1 MSLSSPL
8 TPPIAA
14 VLCGGGAR
22 GALEVGFYRALVDL
36 GIRID
41 YLVGSSVGA
50 LNGAA
55 IAAGLS
61 PEALVEIWEHID
73 RKDIA
78 SPNWR
83 GWLRPWRC
91 SGAYTLEPL
100 RRLVQRVLPVSRF
113 ERLVT
118 PLTIVTTD
126 LTTGRPAYWERSGD
140 LIEPLIASMSLPGVF
155 PPVELAGRPHVD
167 GAITNNLPVDRACA
181 LGAQSTVSILC
192 TCCPAPRMPPRHA
205 LGVLKRSF
213 LVSLDYLSNDN
224 LERYRSRG
232 MRVHIVQPRFAVDVG
247 LLDFRYTWDLI
258 EVGYEQT
265 LEYFGRTDRAG
276 TACLTEALEGA
287 ATVSR
292 CE

>member
-1 MSLSSPL
+1 M
-8 TPPIAA
+8 
-14 VLCGGGAR
+14 
-22 GALEVGFYRALVDL
+22 
-36 GIRID
+36 
-41 YLVGSSVGA
+41 
-50 LNGAA
+50 
-55 IAAGLS
+55 
-61 PEALVEIWEHID
+61 
-73 RKDIA
+73 
-78 SPNWR
+78 
-83 GWLRPWRC
+83 
-91 SGAYTLEPL
+91 
-100 RRLVQRVLPVSRF
+100 QRF

-192 TCCPAPRMPPRHA
+192 TCCPPPPVPPRHA

-224 LERYRSRG
+224 LERYRSQGR
-232 MRVHIVQPRFAVDVG
+232 RIHIVQPQFAVDVG
-247 LLDFRYTWDLI
+247 LLDFRYTWELI

-265 LEYFGRTDRAG
+265 LDYFGRSDGAG
-276 TACLTEALEGA
+276 TACLAEPPEVTACVHQEELRRATHLHPYLGTGA
-287 ATVSR
+287 KSPR
-292 CE
+292 R